1 MANCA
6 NNCSSRGLCEHGKCF
21 CNPGYEGQDCAV
33 IKPCPISANSSAYCN
48 DQGTCL
54 HGQCYCKPGWNGT
67 ACDILDESSVKEEE
81 GGLGVFAI
89 VGISIGAF
97 LFGLVGIPVVKSL
110 LDRRPE
116 AQYARLLTGQQK
128 TGELS
133 NLSGD
138 DELALMGG
146 SDRPTQQASGITDE
160 D

>member
-1 MANCA
+1 V
-6 NNCSSRGLCEHGKCF
+6 R
-21 CNPGYEGQDCAV
+21 
-33 IKPCPISANSSAYCN
+33 
-48 DQGTCL
+48 
-54 HGQCYCKPGWNGT
+54 YCKPGWNGT